1 MDELCIS
8 DQRCLFVGGDGV
20 KRSIIILCVVCLV
33 ISGCVGG
40 GEVVVERDHAD
51 HSDHDHGAEEVWACC
66 KALTASCIA
75 CSEGLTKQEWLDK
88 TCGPGCTDAIYAG
101 WDEETKKMKWD
112 CIY

>member
-1 MDELCIS
+1 MEVIGAIDVRKLYSILVCVLLITTVFAGCI
-8 DQRCLFVGGDGV
+8 
-20 KRSIIILCVVCLV
+20 
-33 ISGCVGG
+33 
-40 GEVVVERDHAD
+40 GEVQEGSYSEDVGAE
-51 HSDHDHGAEEVWACC
+51 DHDQGEEEVWACC
-66 KALTASCIA
+66 KAMTASCIA